1 MIFVLF
7 VVNTSFLFGRGTK
20 EETQRKIVETKYQ
33 KRTFVR
39 GLVSLALAC
48 AIWEAFA
55 RSGLFAPA
63 LAPSVVLIGSAL
75 GRMVLSGAM
84 LKHMFYTLYRVLFG
98 FALASVVGVFIGI
111 LMGRFRRVERF
122 FVPLVSV
129 LMPIPSLAWVPVFI
143 LWFGLGNAATIA
155 LVFYAATFP
164 VIYNTWTGVRS
175 VNRLWIRSAEAM
187 GADEK
192 ALFQKVVLPGSL
204 AFVITGLRQ
213 AFARAWIAVVGG
225 EMIAATNWGLG
236 WVIFDSKEFLN
247 TDVMMASLAVIGIL
261 GFAFERLIFQKIEQR
276 TVGRW
281 GMVKAVKG

>member
-1 MIFVLF
+1 M
-7 VVNTSFLFGRGTK
+7 
-20 EETQRKIVETKYQ
+20 
-33 KRTFVR
+33 RTNNSTRSILGAVF
-39 GLVSLALAC
+39 SLGLAC
-48 AIWEAFA
+48 LIWEAFA

-84 LKHMFYTLYRVLFG
+84 LRHALYTLYRVLFG
-98 FALASVVGVFIGI
+98 FVLAGAVGVFIGI

-175 VNRLWIRSAEAM
+175 VNRLWIRSAQAM
-187 GADEK
+187 GADEQ

-247 TDVMMASLAVIGIL
+247 TDVMMASLVVIGII
-261 GFAFERLIFQKIEQR
+261 GFTFERLIFQTIEQR
-276 TVGRW
+276 TVNRW
-281 GMVKAVKG
+281 GMVKAIKG

>member
-1 MIFVLF
+1 V
-7 VVNTSFLFGRGTK
+7 T
-20 EETQRKIVETKYQ
+20 
-33 KRTFVR
+33 RTRNPIRAAVR
-39 GLVSLALAC
+39 AVCSIGLAC
-48 AIWEAFA
+48 LIWEAFA
-55 RSGLFAPA
+55 RSGLFPPV
-63 LAPSVVLIGSAL
+63 LAPSLVLIGSAL

-84 LKHMFYTLYRVLFG
+84 LRHAAYTLYRVLVG
-98 FALASVVGVFIGI
+98 FVLATGVGVPIGI

-122 FVPLVSV
+122 FLPLVSV

-247 TDVMMASLAVIGIL
+247 TDVMMASLAVIGIIGL
-261 GFAFERLIFQKIEQR
+261 AFERLIFHTIEQR
-276 TVGRW
+276 TVARW
-281 GMVKAVKG
+281 GMIKSAKG